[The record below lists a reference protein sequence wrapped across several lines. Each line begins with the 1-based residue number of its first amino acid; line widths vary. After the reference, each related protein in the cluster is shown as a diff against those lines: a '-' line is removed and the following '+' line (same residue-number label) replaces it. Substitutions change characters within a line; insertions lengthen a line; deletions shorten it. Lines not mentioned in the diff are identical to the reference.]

1 MKITL
6 KSLALAFL
14 ACAVGSAQAGFTS
27 VAYLDGSYDA
37 TQPLQNGTV
46 YFVTNSIEIT
56 GGYDGKSGLAVAP
69 GAEVVI
75 FVQEDCRLYVRGM
88 DGETGGMGGGAGI
101 LCPSNSTLIITGPGH
116 VQATGGGGTNGGGI
130 GGGGPVVAAAA
141 RAATAATIAGMS
153 AT

>member
-56 GGYDGKSGLAVAP
+56 GAYDGKSGLAVAP
-69 GAEVVI
+69 GAEVVK
-75 FVQEDCRLYVRGM
+75 VRSSPTLPIPT
-88 DGETGGMGGGAGI
+88 DAPETTATLETLEGGGKALI
-101 LCPSNSTLIITGPGH
+101 VPFDPTAPSMFYRIDVGD
-116 VQATGGGGTNGGGI
+116 
-130 GGGGPVVAAAA
+130 
-141 RAATAATIAGMS
+141 
-153 AT
+153 